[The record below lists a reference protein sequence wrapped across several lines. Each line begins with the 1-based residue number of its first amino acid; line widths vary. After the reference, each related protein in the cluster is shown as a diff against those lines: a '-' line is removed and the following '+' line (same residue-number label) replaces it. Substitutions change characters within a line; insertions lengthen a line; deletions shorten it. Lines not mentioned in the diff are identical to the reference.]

1 MVNMNIL
8 QLKKYYLLIK
18 GKLQNKFIDSA
29 LGNTFEKQAKKNEEQ
44 GTKLQTNKNF
54 NILHLIIYQRLNL
67 MTL

>member
-29 LGNTFEKQAKKNEEQ
+29 LGNTFEKQAKKKMKSKEQ
-44 GTKLQTNKNF
+44 NYKQTRTSTYC
-54 NILHLIIYQRLNL
+54 I
-67 MTL
+67 

>member
-29 LGNTFEKQAKKNEEQ
+29 LGNTFEKQAKK
-44 GTKLQTNKNF
+44 K
-54 NILHLIIYQRLNL
+54 
-67 MTL
+67 